1 MVPTNDTTKHSYIMQ
16 KLVYNQ
22 KNLLLMGETGVG
34 KSVIINDVLM
44 SLEEKFVYTTL
55 NFSA

>member
-1 MVPTNDTTKHSYIMQ
+1 MQ
-16 KLVYNQ
+16 KLVLNQ

-34 KSVIINDVLM
+34 KSVIIGDVLI
-44 SLEEKFVYTTL
+44 SLDLEKFVHASL

>member
-1 MVPTNDTTKHSYIMQ
+1 MQ

-22 KNLLLMGETGVG
+22 KNLLLMGETGIG

>member
-1 MVPTNDTTKHSYIMQ
+1 MQ

-34 KSVIINDVLM
+34 KSVIIGDVLM
-44 SLEEKFVYTTL
+44 SLDLEKFVYTTL

>member
-1 MVPTNDTTKHSYIMQ
+1 MQ